1 MKRRLEHIFTGLLAA
16 LALCLSPCFA
26 GAAPLEDPPAVKTF
40 WYATSGMCIE
50 ELNRYQIKETARG
63 RFVWIELH
71 NDDRYVLPLTDEDM
85 ASFSALVQALGLA
98 EWNGYHK
105 IDRGVLDGA
114 SFSLSV
120 EFEDGGAIDASGP
133 NCFPRGYSEKASA
146 IRDFFEKL
154 MEEYGFDQNDRWL

>member
-50 ELNRYQIKETARG
+50 EFNRYQIKETARG
-63 RFVWIELH
+63 RFAWIELH
-71 NDDRYVLPLTDEDM
+71 NDDHYVLPLTDEDM
-85 ASFSALVQALGLA
+85 ASFSALVQELELA
-98 EWNGYHK
+98 EWNGCHK
-105 IDRGVLDGA
+105 IDRDVLDGA

-120 EFEDGGAIDASGP
+120 VFEDGGVIDASGS

-154 MEEYGFDQNDRWL
+154 MEEYGFDLNDLWL